1 MLSSAPTTGTD
12 PNLIDLNSVAAA
24 QASGKFGPDP
34 MAAVA
39 AVAMA
44 INSNPNGAP
53 GQPQQ
58 PPPPQLM
65 GGAPPPTGAGPPH
78 PHSFPPQGATSLNGT
93 SLPTAASGANGTTAK
108 PQFRDPKSAPLRK
121 LSVDLI
127 KTYKHINEVYYA
139 KKKRRAQQTL
149 AQQEQEASQ
158 AAAAAAAAA
167 MKTAAPVAAAGNLG
181 VSGTGKISFH
191 QSNSLISVIRIFQML
206 FIHGHVRA
214 LRAGEGL

>member
-1 MLSSAPTTGTD
+1 MLSSAPTATD

-53 GQPQQ
+53 GQP
-58 PPPPQLM
+58 PPPQLM
-65 GGAPPPTGAGPPH
+65 GGAPPPTGTGPPH

-93 SLPTAASGANGTTAK
+93 SLATAASGANGTTAK

-167 MKTAAPVAAAGNLG
+167 MKTAAPVAAGGNLG
-181 VSGTGKISFH
+181 VSGTG
-191 QSNSLISVIRIFQML
+191 RIF
-206 FIHGHVRA
+206 F
-214 LRAGEGL
+214 